1 MTFLVYVLLVTTSSF
16 AQTSPSTTAT
26 FTYSLQHVFNPT
38 TQKFDV
44 TTTMTGTGL
53 TDQDIKETI
62 VFYLANNGWST
73 TAGVGQTVSV
83 GFKTIGEKRIN
94 AYVFKKN
101 NPIVVIGKKLVVT
114 DGQTIEEVVSSSS
127 SAISLTDLGIN
138 VVALGLDTLFML
150 QNTPILNL
158 NNTFINPY
166 TSPLGAIKTPTNF
179 EPIAYIPDGTTNDP
193 FYILPIEIDHAPAS
207 TLPAF
212 LTLNNYS
219 AKISWT
225 TENFYLH
232 QVLVDG
238 KKVLTNNVYN
248 ANNTTNISDAA
259 ITKIEINHTDNT
271 TKLQLKN
278 VNNPTKIRIH
288 LVFRKIKSTNL
299 STDAKKEDLC
309 AFVAN
314 LYTTMDYLLD
324 SSAPIEIPISLNTT
338 GDYKS
343 YIIQSL
349 ARLPHDPCALLNTTE
364 VCPSCSVY
372 KYAILNGIIINDSE
386 ESANGGLRMK
396 FIFDDGLLDTHNTPS
411 LMHYN
416 DTSFPN
422 PIRLANA
429 YNLDATDEVSLGQI
443 FGGLIFNPLSN
454 PPNLNPY
461 STPEYFYRISDSTEI
476 NKKVLYLY
484 FPNAIIESYKTN
496 SGLFDTSLS
505 KHFAMFRFLLPIN
518 DLCANN
524 NTTFSAGDD
533 FAVQLESTLLYKQ
546 CIEWND
552 NPDMLVCTNYA
563 TLEANKDT
571 SFTNTITVGTKYRPT
586 SLLPFIGL
594 NCVNMSGKMATEAI
608 SQTAVLQVL
617 PNPSHNKVVI
627 QYHQPT
633 VQNYQISI
641 YSLDGKI
648 IHTEPVTKDVNT
660 LVDVSNYAKGI
671 YFVQITDSN
680 GSQTTKLLV
689 Q

>member
-1 MTFLVYVLLVTTSSF
+1 MTFLVYVSLAINLSF
-16 AQTSPSTTAT
+16 AQTSSPTTAT
-26 FTYSLQHVFNPT
+26 FTYSLQHVFNAT

-53 TDQDIKETI
+53 TDKDIEETI
-62 VFYLANNGWST
+62 VFYLANDGWST
-73 TAGVGQTVSV
+73 TADVEETVSV
-83 GFKTIGEKRIN
+83 GFKNIGEKIIN

-101 NPIVVIGKKLVVT
+101 NPIVVIEKKIVVN
-114 DGQTIEEVVSSSS
+114 DGQTIEETLTASSSIINLS
-127 SAISLTDLGIN
+127 LWGISTN
-138 VVALGLDTLFML
+138 VTLSNAPTL
-150 QNTPILNL
+150 KIS
-158 NNTFINPY
+158 NNPINPY
-166 TSPLGAIKTPTNF
+166 TYPLGAIKKPYNF
-179 EPIAYIPDGTTNDP
+179 EPIAYIPDNITKDP
-193 FYILPIEIDHAPAS
+193 FYILPIEVDHMPAS
-207 TLPAF
+207 ALPAS

-219 AKISWT
+219 AKINWT

-259 ITKIEINHTDNT
+259 ITKIEINHTDNFA
-271 TKLQLKN
+271 KLQLKN
-278 VNNPTKIRIH
+278 VNNPTKVRVH

-299 STDAKKEDLC
+299 NTDAKKEDLC
-309 AFVAN
+309 AFVTS
-314 LYTTMDYLLD
+314 LY
-324 SSAPIEIPISLNTT
+324 SAVDNPFDASAAVEIPVYSNLTS
-338 GDYKS
+338 DYKS
-343 YIIQSL
+343 YIIQPLS
-349 ARLPHDPCALLNTTE
+349 RLPHDPCALLNTTE
-364 VCPSCSVY
+364 VCPSCSAY
-372 KYAILNGIIINDSE
+372 KYAILNGIVINDSE
-386 ESANGGLRMK
+386 EFANGGLRMK
-396 FIFDDGLLDTHNTPS
+396 FIFDDGLLAIYNTPS

-429 YNLDATDEVSLGQI
+429 YNLDTTDEVNLGQI

-454 PPNLNPY
+454 PPNVNPY
-461 STPEYFYRISDSTEI
+461 STPNYFYRISDSTEI

-484 FPNAIIESYKTN
+484 FPNAIIESYQTN
-496 SGLFDTSLS
+496 SGSFDISLS

-524 NTTFSAGDD
+524 NTTFSAGDVFD
-533 FAVQLESTLLYKQ
+533 VQLESTLLYKQ
-546 CIEWND
+546 CIEWNN
-552 NPDMLVCTNYA
+552 NPDTIFCINYA

-586 SLLPFIGL
+586 ALLPFIGL
-594 NCVNMSGKMATEAI
+594 NCVNMSGKMTTEAI
-608 SQTAVLQVL
+608 SQTAVLQVS
-617 PNPSHNKVVI
+617 PNPSHDKVVI

-633 VQNYQISI
+633 VQDYQISI

-648 IHTEPVTKDVNT
+648 IHTESVTKDANT

-671 YFVQITDSN
+671 YFVQIIDSN